1 MIHPVRIFK
10 KRFVFLLVL
19 SIGAAQGFSMEFSL
33 KVAGG
38 VSFIN
43 PQEVNTVLQSW
54 EKYWITRA
62 DSTNTWSY
70 LGGKVS
76 TLKLGYDFEIE
87 LIFSFTPR
95 LAIGLSSGYIFSDVS
110 EGATTLTIEKVLG
123 TFDHVKSTKIN
134 AIPLI
139 LSGYYIQPIN
149 SSLSL
154 FFRAG
159 GGPMWAKYFERDG
172 NKNIDNESYSYPQ
185 SISASAQ
192 GQIYLLGLGVVFE
205 TEPGIRFFME
215 GTWRKATIT
224 GFSGENKKKKT
235 GALTYVEEYES
246 SYELWQAK
254 YQIFAEPPSGE
265 NYREVK
271 QGTIDFSGFSIK
283 IGLIIKF

>member
-1 MIHPVRIFK
+1 VKIFK
-10 KRFVFLLVL
+10 KLSVFLLVL
-19 SIGAAQGFSMEFSL
+19 LVSAAQGFSMEFSL

-43 PQEVNTVLQSW
+43 PQEINTILQSW
-54 EKYWITRA
+54 EEYLITRA
-62 DSTNTWSY
+62 DLDKNWSY
-70 LGGKVS
+70 LEGQAS
-76 TLKLGYDFEIE
+76 PLKMGYDFEVE

-110 EGATTLTIEKVLG
+110 EESTTLTIERALG
-123 TFDHVKSTKIN
+123 TFDHIKPTKIS

-159 GGPMWAKYFERDG
+159 GGPLWAKYFEREG
-172 NKNIDNESYSYPQ
+172 NKKIENENYSYPQ
-185 SISASAQ
+185 TISSSAQ
-192 GQIYLLGLGVVFE
+192 GQIYLLGLGIVFE
-205 TEPGIRFFME
+205 TESGIRFFVE

-224 GFSGENKKKKT
+224 GFSGENKQEET
-235 GALTYVEEYES
+235 GALTYVEEYEAN
-246 SYELWQAK
+246 YELWQAK

-271 QGTIDFSGFSIK
+271 QGTVDFSGFSIK